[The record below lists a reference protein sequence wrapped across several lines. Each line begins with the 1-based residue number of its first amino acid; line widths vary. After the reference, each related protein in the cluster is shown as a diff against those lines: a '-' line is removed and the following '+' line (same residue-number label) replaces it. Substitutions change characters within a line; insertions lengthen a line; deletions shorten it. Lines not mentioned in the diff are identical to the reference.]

1 MTNRIRIS
9 PTRFSD
15 EVFTPGSNNKYTK
28 GRNLKIRN
36 QENDINNLNNDKNS
50 KNNKLDILVCS
61 LLIIWGL
68 TLGLSMFIIMY
79 STKFNMPIDYVSNIM
94 CFVVSMFAIYLVIYL
109 IKILHICY
117 STNIPISHDE
127 FYNDMYL

>member
-1 MTNRIRIS
+1 MTNRIRTS
-9 PTRFSD
+9 PTRFSV
-15 EVFTPGSNNKYTK
+15 EVSTPGSNNKYTK
-28 GRNLKIRN
+28 GRNHKICN

-50 KNNKLDILVCS
+50 KNNKLDVLVSS

-68 TLGLSMFIIMY
+68 TLALSMFIIMY
-79 STKFNMPIDYVSNIM
+79 SVKFNTPIEYVSKIM
-94 CFVVSMFAIYLVIYL
+94 CFVVSMFAIYLVVYL

-117 STNIPISHDE
+117 SRNIPISHDE

>member
-1 MTNRIRIS
+1 MTNRIRTS

-50 KNNKLDILVCS
+50 KNNKLDVLVCS

-117 STNIPISHDE
+117 SKNIPISHDE